1 VILEGLSGCNQH
13 SPCLLKLRVGRQ
25 VLKVVNMQNDA
36 LKGKR
41 QLGLQRV
48 IQAINLKPVDKNL
61 LMGAVGGSE
70 LIKSVYGVNLPKE
83 GGRTEQHRILDVDL
97 IYVLGSPRNPGSP
110 SAQIT
115 EGTFEELK
123 EGFPYT
129 DCFHVA
135 YSGCR
140 LSRREGSTQLWV
152 VERPFKD
159 YDGLLHYLRGY
170 DPRDDEPRSVN
181 EISEGYRE
189 TYEREQQLL
198 GDVTLVAGQLYLTL
212 FTYLL
217 IHLGHVFVTRLAF
230 QNPEELDELIS
241 RYAEVTRKHIDAWS
255 RTGIRFLVSH
265 DDIAGQ
271 KGPILAPHWFE
282 ERIFPYYRRIW
293 GPAKERGL
301 KVMFVSDGNYVPL
314 MQGLADVGADGYHI
328 EWDPRLSRS
337 VLESVVQRYGR
348 DKVLAFGPNYEV
360 MTYGG
365 PEEVVS
371 EANWLSEIAK
381 TVPAHFLCDVTG
393 TPGNIELFWRAWD
406 RQRWR

>member
-1 VILEGLSGCNQH
+1 
-13 SPCLLKLRVGRQ
+13 
-25 VLKVVNMQNDA
+25 
-36 LKGKR
+36 
-41 QLGLQRV
+41 LGLQRAL
-48 IQAINLKPVDKNL
+48 QAINLKPVDKNL
-61 LMGAVGGSE
+61 LMGPVNGPE
-70 LIKSVYGVNLPKE
+70 LIKDVYGVNLPKE

-110 SAQIT
+110 SALIT
-115 EGTFEELK
+115 EGTLEELK

-170 DPRDDEPRSVN
+170 DPRDDEPRGVK

-217 IHLGHVFVTRLAF
+217 IHLGHVFVTRLAY

-255 RTGIRFLVSH
+255 RTGIKFLVSH

-271 KGPILAPHWFE
+271 KGPIMSPRWFE
-282 ERIFPYYRRIW
+282 ERIFPHYKDIW
-293 GPAKERGL
+293 KPAKDAGL
-301 KVMFVSDGNYVPL
+301 KAMFVSDGNYVPL
-314 MQGLADVGADGYHI
+314 MQGLADSGADGYYI

-337 VLESVVQRYGR
+337 VLEAVVRKHGQG
-348 DKVLAFGPNYEV
+348 KILAFGPNYEV
-360 MTYGG
+360 MAYGK
-365 PEEVVS
+365 PDEVVA
-371 EANWLSEIAK
+371 EAEWISNLAK
-381 TVPAHFLCDVTG
+381 TVPAHFLSSVTG
-393 TPGNIELFWRAWD
+393 TSNNIELFWKTWD
-406 RQRWR
+406 RNRQR